1 MRASLSTAVPQDPVG
16 EGSTP
21 SGGLDVTPEQAAVL
35 KEATEL
41 SAGIT
46 SLVASLKATHTQSI
60 NILQE
65 QSQTRADLARA
76 LDLVARAI
84 SRQAGACESLVAG
97 VNSNTSRVGAVSGET
112 NKVRT
117 WPQWAMPRP
126 LSESAKKLEELVTSH
141 GEKSEKAMQELASEF
156 STELQSVG
164 SKIVSELQ
172 KVTEAIQRIGMEPVS
187 DQPEGAG
194 NPFGL
199 ESTSGEVTA
208 SLGGFPPQIPSTSV
222 LQPPPPPTVNQEPCP
237 ALSVAAPS
245 APMTPVTTPSLLDT
259 QRW

>member
-35 KEATEL
+35 KEARENPKTALEVLQACTEL
-41 SAGIT
+41 SVGIT
-46 SLVASLKATHTQSI
+46 SLVASLKATHTQGI

-117 WPQWAMPRP
+117 WLQWAMPRP

-156 STELQSVG
+156 STEL
-164 SKIVSELQ
+164 
-172 KVTEAIQRIGMEPVS
+172 
-187 DQPEGAG
+187 
-194 NPFGL
+194 
-199 ESTSGEVTA
+199 
-208 SLGGFPPQIPSTSV
+208 
-222 LQPPPPPTVNQEPCP
+222 
-237 ALSVAAPS
+237 
-245 APMTPVTTPSLLDT
+245 
-259 QRW
+259 

>member
-1 MRASLSTAVPQDPVG
+1 MPV
-16 EGSTP
+16 
-21 SGGLDVTPEQAAVL
+21 L
-35 KEATEL
+35 EL
-41 SAGIT
+41 SVGIT
-46 SLVASLKATHTQSI
+46 SLVASLKATHTQGI

-117 WPQWAMPRP
+117 WLQWAMPRP

-156 STELQSVG
+156 STELYNQ
-164 SKIVSELQ
+164 L
-172 KVTEAIQRIGMEPVS
+172 EARS
-187 DQPEGAG
+187 C
-194 NPFGL
+194 
-199 ESTSGEVTA
+199 
-208 SLGGFPPQIPSTSV
+208 PS
-222 LQPPPPPTVNQEPCP
+222 C
-237 ALSVAAPS
+237 
-245 APMTPVTTPSLLDT
+245 
-259 QRW
+259 RR

>member
-41 SAGIT
+41 SVGIT

-97 VNSNTSRVGAVSGET
+97 VNHQPRRGGLRRD

-117 WPQWAMPRP
+117 WLQWAMPRP

-172 KVTEAIQRIGMEPVS
+172 KVTEVRSHPANWHG
-187 DQPEGAG
+187 
-194 NPFGL
+194 
-199 ESTSGEVTA
+199 T
-208 SLGGFPPQIPSTSV
+208 GFRSARGCWQSV
-222 LQPPPPPTVNQEPCP
+222 WT
-237 ALSVAAPS
+237 
-245 APMTPVTTPSLLDT
+245 
-259 QRW
+259 

>member
-35 KEATEL
+35 KEAKENPKTALEVLQACTEL
-41 SAGIT
+41 LVGIT
-46 SLVASLKATHTQSI
+46 SLVKATHTQSI

-97 VNSNTSRVGAVSGET
+97 VNHQPRRGGLRRD

-117 WPQWAMPRP
+117 WLQWAMPRP

-172 KVTEAIQRIGMEPVS
+172 KVTEVRSHPANWHG
-187 DQPEGAG
+187 
-194 NPFGL
+194 
-199 ESTSGEVTA
+199 T
-208 SLGGFPPQIPSTSV
+208 GFRSARGCWQSV
-222 LQPPPPPTVNQEPCP
+222 WT
-237 ALSVAAPS
+237 
-245 APMTPVTTPSLLDT
+245 
-259 QRW
+259 